1 MATKT
6 VVCPE
11 CDAPLS
17 PGRFACSSCG
27 ALVASV
33 ATVSRSFTQAQPLLP
48 PILSTAIAAEPAR
61 PPVVEAAPTFDE
73 PLPPRLARVLPQA
86 RRAAT
91 PPRAEKP
98 DPIAVAVP
106 PPAPRPPRRNA
117 ARPAATTQQAPL
129 VWSLDDAEP
138 AQLSTAPIEPV
149 ELPIAP
155 IEAAEVAEVVEV
167 SSLEPEPV
175 PVPSR
180 QTGPQPELNGP
191 SSAASTPSW
200 PAHPTWPPPRPANSV
215 EPVEIPGA
223 RVVAGAYLPPSAVL
237 PPGDALPLPGAERRD
252 DPAEPAERPRR
263 ELGIPKL
270 HLRLGEGTGPLG
282 MPAEAPTRIVV
293 LGASIAGLGF
303 LLPWA
308 RVVIG
313 SQQIGGYLAQWGLAG
328 PGHLAVLA
336 LIVGLAVLALVAAR
350 LPRWVRLGLPTIAL
364 AFLLAGLLWPYLVG
378 NFQTSIGVYV
388 VAVGAI
394 VMIAGGLLDRVAT
407 RHAESTATV

>member
-33 ATVSRSFTQAQPLLP
+33 ATVSRSFTQAQVVLP
-48 PILSTAIAAEPAR
+48 PILASAIADEPAP
-61 PPVVEAAPTFDE
+61 PPVVEPAPTFDE

-91 PPRAEKP
+91 LPRAEKP
-98 DPIAVAVP
+98 DPIDVAIA
-106 PPAPRPPRRNA
+106 PPAPRPPRRQA
-117 ARPAATTQQAPL
+117 ARPAAPTQQAPL
-129 VWSLDDAEP
+129 AWALADAEP
-138 AQLSTAPIEPV
+138 AQLSTAPIEPL
-149 ELPIAP
+149 ELPSAP
-155 IEAAEVAEVVEV
+155 IEPAEL

-175 PVPSR
+175 PSW
-180 QTGPQPELNGP
+180 QTPPPPELNVP

-200 PAHPTWPPPRPANSV
+200 PAHPTWPPPRPADVV
-215 EPVEIPGA
+215 EPVELPSA

-237 PPGDALPLPGAERRD
+237 PPGEALPLAGNERRD
-252 DPAEPAERPRR
+252 DQAEPAERPRR
-263 ELGIPKL
+263 ELGMPKF
-270 HLRLGEGTGPLG
+270 HLRLGEGMGPLG

-336 LIVGLAVLALVAAR
+336 LIVGLAILALVAAR
-350 LPRWVRLGLPTIAL
+350 LPRWVRLGLPSIAL

-378 NFQTSIGVYV
+378 NFQASVGVYV
-388 VAVGAI
+388 VALGAI